1 MELAPPVAG
10 PFSARGVR
18 RIYWDDLSLRRQ
30 PLPPKRFDA
39 PGGPR
44 ENEWFG
50 HSTMDTIRMRGV
62 RVHNLKGL
70 DVEIPRGKLTVITG
84 PSGSG
89 KSSLAFDTLY
99 AEGQRR
105 YVESLSTYARQFLE
119 RVDRPD
125 VDAIDGLPPAIAIQQ
140 KGTITSG
147 RSTVGTATEIHDYL
161 RLLYARIGRT
171 VCTRCG
177 REVVEESAERVV
189 DRIEA
194 RGEGRLTIAFP
205 LDPGKVLGSVTPAEF
220 LADVRAN
227 GFQRILLD
235 GKTLSIDDPEAAAI
249 GAPSRLAVVVDRL
262 VLKREDAGP
271 AKEPPAIARAAAE
284 PAAPYAPTETGAA
297 AGASSGG
304 AASGAGHAADASPP
318 GAEQRR
324 RIADAVETAYRF
336 GHGRLVVVDG
346 EGREERFSESLHCA

>member
-89 KSSLAFDTLY
+89 QSTLAFDTLY

-147 RSTVGTATEIHDYL
+147 RSTVGTATEIYDYL
-161 RLLYARIGRT
+161 RLLYARIGHT
-171 VCTRCG
+171 VCAKCG

-189 DRIEA
+189 DRILE

-205 LDPGKVLGSVTPAEF
+205 LDPGQVLGTVTAAEF
-220 LADVRAN
+220 LADLRAN
-227 GFQRILLD
+227 GFARILLD
-235 GKTLSIDDPEAAAI
+235 GRTLSIDDPEAAAI
-249 GAPSRLAVVVDRL
+249 AAGSRLAVVVDRL
-262 VLKREDAGP
+262 VLRAAAAEGP
-271 AKEPPAIARAAAE
+271 ARAAAE
-284 PAAPYAPTETGAA
+284 PAASYEA
-297 AGASSGG
+297 
-304 AASGAGHAADASPP
+304 AADAAPP
-318 GAEQRR
+318 
-324 RIADAVETAYRF
+324 
-336 GHGRLVVVDG
+336 
-346 EGREERFSESLHCA
+346 S